1 MSRSAGSSPLRKTS
15 TSTIPTTIQARSPRV
30 RCRRSSRRLAS
41 RYRIQKASRYNAAM
55 PRAVITVMS
64 SLPRSEVTLPASLAS

>member
-15 TSTIPTTIQARSPRV
+15 TSTIPTTIQARSPLV
-30 RCRRSSRRLAS
+30 RRRSSGRLAAVRIEEAS
-41 RYRIQKASRYNAAM
+41 RYKAAIPS
-55 PRAVITVMS
+55 AVVTVMS